1 VGRLRFLWLAPS
13 FLIVATAVI
22 TAAQTP
28 APQISSYQ
36 RGQMRQMLRTV
47 QAGIRN
53 DYYDPTFGGLNL
65 SEHFRTAERKIE
77 TVDTVGRGYAVI
89 AQALVDLN
97 DSHTFFLPPNSTTT
111 FEYGW
116 QMAMVADRCL
126 VTGVKPGS
134 DAEAKGLR
142 AGDRIVDIET
152 VPPTR
157 ADLWKMRYSLHTLY
171 PRRRVKLLVETPGA
185 APRPLEI
192 ETKITPGLKELRIDL
207 ERLLE
212 GMPTDF
218 DDISVKRVNR
228 FGRLGSVAVWR
239 LEAFDIPPDQVD
251 KEFDAVVKG
260 ATDLILDLRG
270 NPGGYVKTLEQLA
283 GRFFE
288 RDVKISDMKTR
299 KSVKASTTK
308 ARKNPF
314 LGRVVVLADS
324 ESASAAEIF
333 ARLMQIEKRGVI
345 IGDRTAGAVMVGE
358 TRMEAIPLMSGS
370 EDIRILPYGYS
381 VTVADLIMTDG
392 KSLERVGV
400 MPDEL
405 LLPTPDDLA
414 ARRDPVLAR
423 AAALLGA
430 PLDAAAAGQLFP
442 LVWR

>member
-1 VGRLRFLWLAPS
+1 MPSRRFALLAV
-13 FLIVATAVI
+13 LLAAGVAAS
-22 TAAQTP
+22 AQTP
-28 APQISSYQ
+28 QITSYQ
-36 RGQMRQMLRTV
+36 RGQVRQMLRTI

-65 SEHFRTAERKIE
+65 AEHFKAAEKKIE
-77 TVDTVGRGYAVI
+77 TVDTIGRGYAVI
-89 AQALVDLN
+89 AQALIDLN
-97 DSHTFFLPPNSTTT
+97 DSHTFFLPPDSTTT

-116 QMAMVADRCL
+116 QMAMVGDRCL

-142 AGDRIVDIET
+142 AGDRIHQIET
-152 VPPTR
+152 VPPSR
-157 ADLWKMRYSLHTLY
+157 VDLWKMRYSLHTLY
-171 PRRRVKLLVETPGA
+171 PRRRVRLLVETAGA
-185 APRPLEI
+185 PPRPLEI
-192 ETKITPGLKELRIDL
+192 ETKITPGLKELRIDI

-228 FGRLGSVAVWR
+228 FARVGSVAVWR

-251 KEFDAVVKG
+251 KEFDAMVKG
-260 ATDLILDLRG
+260 AADLILDLRG

-283 GRFFE
+283 ARFFE

-299 KSVKASTTK
+299 KSTKPSMAK

-314 LGRVVVLADS
+314 LGRVVVLVDA

-333 ARLMQIEKRGVI
+333 ARMIQLEKRGIV
-345 IGDRTAGAVMVGE
+345 IGDRTSGSVMVGQMRTE
-358 TRMEAIPLMSGS
+358 MLQLVSGS
-370 EDIRILPYGYS
+370 EDIRLLPYGYS
-381 VTVADLIMTDG
+381 VTVADLIMSDG

-405 LLPTPDDLA
+405 LMPTQEDLA
-414 ARRDPVLAR
+414 TGRDPVLAR
-423 AAALLGA
+423 AAATLGA
-430 PLDAAAAGQLFP
+430 SLDGAAAGQLFP
-442 LVWR
+442 MVWR